1 MILQSRY
8 PNNPVSQMMLNNLAI
23 KPQRLEVNEGDEEVA
38 DENEDDFNEGVEQ
51 DEDDES
57 DFPNEFQSIKAFEN
71 MSLNDPSAL
80 INVAVT
86 NKVEHKLKNRQGI
99 NEIIENQNYKGLETI
114 KGRISNVKLDLNT
127 VKMKD

>member
-57 DFPNEFQSIKAFEN
+57 DFPNEFQSLKAFEN